1 MSGMF
6 QVTPR
11 VTVTQVQMI
20 TLAAK
25 DWYLRRGM
33 RIQNIYAAIMADAE
47 SSVKS
52 EKVRFSV

>member
-1 MSGMF
+1 MF